1 MYNLIEYSGNY
12 FDTSGGLWQFKRD
25 EIATNVNACNANS
38 SSFKYKSSLIGGVDA
53 DWKKKEKVKIAVP
66 LKYLSNF
73 WRPLEIPLINC
84 KVELSLTWIE
94 NCVLSGGENIND
106 AGVVANTGTTQL
118 SK

>member
-1 MYNLIEYSGNY
+1 MLIEK
-12 FDTSGGLWQFKRD
+12 KRKSK
-25 EIATNVNACNANS
+25 NS
-38 SSFKYKSSLIGGVDA
+38 CAI
-53 DWKKKEKVKIAVP
+53 